1 MLFVLGPAD
10 SIVGSR
16 ASYLHDAA
24 GGDGEVVWRTL
35 RSTMRVLVISA
46 GVADLTPVAAGR
58 VIGAAWADRGHQVA
72 VVPIGV
78 GGQGLVDAVSG
89 IPGTAVLVPRAGES
103 SAELGRELAAAS
115 QAGTVLI
122 DLTGDCPDDAG
133 AGLLSTLGGRD
144 VMTGRSLVGVV
155 RDDELDAVL
164 LGVRGVAA
172 RRSFAS
178 GTPDIGAALAGD
190 AALARLAADVGMP
203 DPPPGAG
210 AGNGLALAIFAL
222 GGVVRTGPQAI
233 GDLVDIE
240 RSLEAAD
247 LVVLVTDVLDFGGA
261 GIAETRAAA
270 TWAEHGLVPCI
281 AIASRVQISG
291 RELRT
296 FGVESAYELGDDA
309 AAGAARVAV
318 TWTW

>member
-10 SIVGSR
+10 SILGSR

-24 GGDGEVVWRTL
+24 CGDGEVAWRTL

-46 GVADLTPVAAGR
+46 GVADLSPAAAGA
-58 VIGAAWADRGHQVA
+58 VVGAAWADLAHQVA

-78 GGQGLVDAVSG
+78 GGQGLVDAASG
-89 IPGTAVLVPRAGES
+89 IPGAAVLIPRAGES
-103 SAELGRELAAAS
+103 SADLGRELAAV
-115 QAGTVLI
+115 QAGTVLV

-133 AGLLSTLGGRD
+133 AGLLSTLGGRH
-144 VMTGRSLVGVV
+144 VLTGRSLVGVV

-178 GTPDIGAALAGD
+178 GAPDIGAALAGD
-190 AALARLAADVGMP
+190 AVLARLAADVGMP

-210 AGNGLALAIFAL
+210 AGNGLALAILAL

-233 GDLVDIE
+233 GDLVGIE

-270 TWAEHGLVPCI
+270 AWAERALVPCI
-281 AIASRVQISG
+281 AIARRVQISG

-296 FGVESAYELGDDA
+296 FGVESAYELGDEA
-309 AAGAARVAV
+309 AAGAERVAR